1 MDCYDEC
8 LSLSNKIISKYIEL
22 LVFPVYD
29 LDLDMRNE
37 MVDSILDMVL
47 EEYKLIHK
55 IIELGIDKQ
64 IDRIYSGQDDERNE
78 AIVRIKNKLT
88 DRSEILNGVYITA
101 DELGLYNLDKNLK
114 FSIYDTIV
122 SMFNIDT
129 IKILKEKIYSL
140 NSDCLSDDKFIELLK
155 TRLNV
160 SKIELLFN
168 TNVSEIIA
176 LNYNT
181 SIDDIPRIDVN
192 KIRNKIK
199 LLNNEKYD
207 NLIEYTVIVFIAR
220 IIQELAK
227 IRNVKNNDRDVFK
240 YLVFITQIEVLI
252 NYLDKNKLQE
262 LYDFCVKMTN
272 NENKASMN
280 NIKRL
285 VKNKIDN

>member
-1 MDCYDEC
+1 MDCYDDC
-8 LSLSNKIISKYIEL
+8 LKLSNEIISKYIEL
-22 LVFPVYD
+22 LVFPIYD
-29 LDLDMRNE
+29 IDFSLRSE

-55 IIELGIDKQ
+55 MIELGIDKD
-64 IDRIYSGQDDERNE
+64 IDKIYSNNNDDYNE
-78 AIVRIKNKLT
+78 VVVRIKNKLA
-88 DRSEILNGVYITA
+88 DRREILNGVYITA
-101 DELGLYNLDKNLK
+101 YELGLDKVDNNMK
-114 FSIYDTIV
+114 FSVYDAIV
-122 SMFNIDT
+122 SMININT
-129 IKILKEKIYSL
+129 IKSLYNKIYSL
-140 NSDCLSDDKFIELLK
+140 KSYCDSDDKFIELLK

-176 LNYNT
+176 LYYNT
-181 SIDDIPRIDVN
+181 SIDDIPRIDEM
-192 KIRNKIK
+192 KIRKKIE
-199 LLNNEKYD
+199 LLNNKKFD
-207 NLIEYTVIVFIAR
+207 SLIENTVIIFIAR
-220 IIQELAK
+220 IVQELAK

-240 YLVFITQIEVLI
+240 YLVSITQIEVLI

-262 LYDFCVKMTN
+262 LYDFCIKMTN